1 MIMIIKYYLSIV
13 VLLVLLTKQE
23 VYAQETETRNKQEKG
38 FFNITE
44 LGYYAGVNDRKT
56 QIDQRTI
63 ARSVKDV
70 YTLSLRNITGVF
82 LTNKISLGVGVGLDG
97 FQVKNSDFYNTFQ
110 LFGDARYY
118 FKNQD
123 NTWYVYG
130 NLGSAVKIDPVL
142 SKGLSGGGGIGCKFM
157 VSWKSAMIASFG
169 YQEQNIKGPPIII
182 KNRIPSVAFKVGL
195 LL

>member
-1 MIMIIKYYLSIV
+1 MKNIFLLFVSIILSNE
-13 VLLVLLTKQE
+13 LYSQE
-23 VYAQETETRNKQEKG
+23 DKARNKQEKG

-44 LGYYAGVNDRKT
+44 LGYYFGVNDKKT

-63 ARSVKDV
+63 ARSIRDV
-70 YTLSLRNITGVF
+70 YTLSFRNVSGIF
-82 LTNKISLGVGVGLDG
+82 LTNKFSLGAGVGLDG

-110 LFGDARYY
+110 LFGDVRYY

-130 NLGSAVKIDPVL
+130 NLGSAVKIDPVF
-142 SKGLSGGGGIGCKFM
+142 SEGLSGGGGIGSKVM
-157 VSWKSAMIASFG
+157 ISWKTAMTANFG
-169 YQEQNIKGPPIII
+169 YQEQNIKGAPIII

-195 LL
+195 MF

>member
-110 LFGDARYY
+110 LFGMPDITLKIRIILGMYMEIWEALLKLILFYRKG
-118 FKNQD
+118 FQAA
-123 NTWYVYG
+123 VVLVV
-130 NLGSAVKIDPVL
+130 NL
-142 SKGLSGGGGIGCKFM
+142 
-157 VSWKSAMIASFG
+157 W
-169 YQEQNIKGPPIII
+169 
-182 KNRIPSVAFKVGL
+182 
-195 LL
+195 